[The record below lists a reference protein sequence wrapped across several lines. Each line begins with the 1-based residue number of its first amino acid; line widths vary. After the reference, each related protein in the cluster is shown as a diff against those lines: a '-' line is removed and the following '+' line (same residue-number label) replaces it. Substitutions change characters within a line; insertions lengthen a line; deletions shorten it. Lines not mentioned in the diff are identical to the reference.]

1 MNNYIKLM
9 IAILIIMVPL
19 TGCNK
24 DIEEE
29 RTATSIRNEYYTNLE
44 VKGRMTYEY
53 TEAELDRYRE
63 AATFIAIYNTLN
75 DEEKKQGKESLNDV
89 ISNEVFAMLEVEDK
103 NPNDYNVEGDFG
115 HLTEEEIQ
123 GMREEPT
130 QEGKDETEEIEDET
144 EENVDETEETE
155 DETDE
160 IEDDNM
166 GAEDGW
172 TTEELESEINEGN
185 IDDDYGHLTEEELE
199 AMRQGETSGEHNE
212 EIQNEENIGENSD
225 GVLGAVTTSVEE
237 ETEEIDG
244 DLFEGFEEDEIIE
257 YDIRSIEFYKDFIIA
272 KASGI
277 AGTYLYKMN
286 LENGLITSYNK
297 YRINVR

>member
-9 IAILIIMVPL
+9 IAILIIMIPL

-44 VKGRMTYEY
+44 AKGRMTYEY
-53 TEAELDRYRE
+53 TEAELDKYRE

-75 DEEKKQGKESLNDV
+75 DAEKKQGKESLSSV

-130 QEGKDETEEIEDET
+130 QEDETGEIEGETEES
-144 EENVDETEETE
+144 V

-160 IEDDNM
+160 IEDDNI

-212 EIQNEENIGENSD
+212 EIQNEEDIGENSD

-257 YDIRSIEFYKDFIIA
+257 YAIRSIEFYKDFIIA